1 MVRVAAI
8 DCGSNSTRL
17 LISNVE
23 NGRLETLLKQHE
35 VTKLSENLI
44 QTNEIADDS
53 KKRFYKV
60 LRKYLKI
67 IENNKVEE
75 VLCIGTAALRNSR
88 NSDEIIDD
96 VKSKF
101 KLDLKVISGEEE
113 GYLTGIGVQSSLED
127 LENYLIVDIGGQ
139 STELGV
145 VMMKENFLNQNPIS
159 AVHEDNAIQFFDKI
173 FYASDFSDR
182 NFIGVSGTFTSVG
195 SMYLNQRKYSE
206 DEIDKID
213 ISYESINRLYEN
225 LKLLTI
231 PQIINSYPSLDPK
244 RAATITSGLFLV
256 INLLKKYEINQLKV
270 SEKKPVLVCIMDI
283 KYLSKYY
290 QILEELRSNGINSE
304 IYLDSKKNLGKQL
317 TYANKRELPLAIIC
331 GENEFKDNTITIKNL
346 LGKKG
351 ENNQITVS
359 KDNLINEVKKYI

>member
-1 MVRVAAI
+1 MVKVAAI

-23 NGRLETLLKQHE
+23 NGRLENLLKQHE

-44 QTNEIADDS
+44 KTNVITDDS

-67 IENNKVEE
+67 IDNNNVEE
-75 VLCIGTAALRNSR
+75 VFCIGTAALRNSR

-101 KLDLKVISGEEE
+101 KLDLKIISGEEE
-113 GYLTGIGVQSSLED
+113 GYLTGIGVQSSFED

-139 STELGV
+139 STELIYDIDKRVNVDSKEIGV
-145 VMMKENFLNQNPIS
+145 VMMNENFLNQNPIS

-195 SMYLNQRKYSE
+195 SMYLNQTKYNE
-206 DEIDKID
+206 DEIDKTD
-213 ISYESINRLYEN
+213 IY
-225 LKLLTI
+225 
-231 PQIINSYPSLDPK
+231 
-244 RAATITSGLFLV
+244 
-256 INLLKKYEINQLKV
+256 
-270 SEKKPVLVCIMDI
+270 
-283 KYLSKYY
+283 
-290 QILEELRSNGINSE
+290 
-304 IYLDSKKNLGKQL
+304 
-317 TYANKRELPLAIIC
+317 
-331 GENEFKDNTITIKNL
+331 
-346 LGKKG
+346 
-351 ENNQITVS
+351 
-359 KDNLINEVKKYI
+359 

>member
-23 NGRLETLLKQHE
+23 NGKLKNILKQHE

-60 LRKYLKI
+60 LRKYLRI
-67 IENNKVEE
+67 IDNNKVEE
-75 VLCIGTAALRNSR
+75 VFCIGTAALRNSR

-101 KLDLKVISGEEE
+101 NLDLKVISGEEE
-113 GYLTGIGVQSSLED
+113 GYLTGIGVQSSFED

-139 STELGV
+139 STELIYDIDKRVNVDSKEIGV
-145 VMMKENFLNQNPIS
+145 VMMNENFLNQNPIS
-159 AVHEDNAIQFFDKI
+159 VVHEDNAIQFFDKI
-173 FYASDFSDR
+173 FYASDFSER

-195 SMYLNQRKYSE
+195 SMYLNQSKYNE

-225 LKLLTI
+225 LKLLSI

-270 SEKKPVLVCIMDI
+270 SKSD
-283 KYLSKYY
+283 
-290 QILEELRSNGINSE
+290 ILEG
-304 IYLDSKKNLGKQL
+304 
-317 TYANKRELPLAIIC
+317 
-331 GENEFKDNTITIKNL
+331 
-346 LGKKG
+346 
-351 ENNQITVS
+351 
-359 KDNLINEVKKYI
+359 LILKYF

>member
-23 NGRLETLLKQHE
+23 NGRLQNLLKQHE

-44 QTNEIADDS
+44 QTNEIADNS

-67 IENNKVEE
+67 IENNNVEE

-88 NSDEIIDD
+88 NSEEIIDD

-101 KLDLKVISGEEE
+101 KLDLKIISGEEE
-113 GYLTGIGVQSSLED
+113 GYLTGIGVQSSFED

-139 STELGV
+139 STELIYDIDKRVNVDSKEIGV
-145 VMMKENFLNQNPIS
+145 VMMNENFLNQNPIS

-195 SMYLNQRKYSE
+195 SMYLNQTKYNE

-225 LKLLTI
+225 LKLLSI

-270 SEKKPVLVCIMDI
+270 SKSD
-283 KYLSKYY
+283 
-290 QILEELRSNGINSE
+290 ILEG
-304 IYLDSKKNLGKQL
+304 
-317 TYANKRELPLAIIC
+317 
-331 GENEFKDNTITIKNL
+331 
-346 LGKKG
+346 
-351 ENNQITVS
+351 
-359 KDNLINEVKKYI
+359 LILKYF

>member
-23 NGRLETLLKQHE
+23 NGRLQNLLKQHE

-44 QTNEIADDS
+44 QTKEIGDDS

-60 LRKYLKI
+60 LRKYFKI

-75 VLCIGTAALRNSR
+75 VLCIGTAAFRNSR

-113 GYLTGIGVQSSLED
+113 GYLTGLGVQSSFED

-139 STELGV
+139 STELIYDIDKRVNVDSKEIGV
-145 VMMKENFLNQNPIS
+145 VMMNENFLNQNPIS
-159 AVHEDNAIQFFDKI
+159 LVDEDNAIQFFDEI

-182 NFIGVSGTFTSVG
+182 NFIGVSGTFTSIG
-195 SMYLNQRKYSE
+195 SMYLNQTKYNE
-206 DEIDKID
+206 DEIDRID
-213 ISYESINRLYEN
+213 ISYESIHNLYEN
-225 LKLLTI
+225 LKLQTI

-270 SEKKPVLVCIMDI
+270 SKSD
-283 KYLSKYY
+283 
-290 QILEELRSNGINSE
+290 ILEG
-304 IYLDSKKNLGKQL
+304 
-317 TYANKRELPLAIIC
+317 
-331 GENEFKDNTITIKNL
+331 
-346 LGKKG
+346 
-351 ENNQITVS
+351 
-359 KDNLINEVKKYI
+359 LILKYF

>member
-23 NGRLETLLKQHE
+23 NGRLENLLKQHE

-44 QTNEIADDS
+44 KTNEIADNS

-67 IENNKVEE
+67 IENNNVEE
-75 VLCIGTAALRNSR
+75 VFCIGTAALRNSK

-101 KLDLKVISGEEE
+101 NLDLKVISGEEE
-113 GYLTGIGVQSSLED
+113 GYLTGIGVQSSFED

-139 STELGV
+139 STELIYDIDKRVNVDSKEIGV
-145 VMMKENFLNQNPIS
+145 VMMNENFLNQNPIS

-195 SMYLNQRKYSE
+195 SMYLNQTKYNE

-213 ISYESINRLYEN
+213 ISFESINRLYEN
-225 LKLLTI
+225 LKLLSI

-270 SEKKPVLVCIMDI
+270 SKSD
-283 KYLSKYY
+283 
-290 QILEELRSNGINSE
+290 ILEG
-304 IYLDSKKNLGKQL
+304 
-317 TYANKRELPLAIIC
+317 
-331 GENEFKDNTITIKNL
+331 
-346 LGKKG
+346 
-351 ENNQITVS
+351 
-359 KDNLINEVKKYI
+359 LILKYF

>member
-23 NGRLETLLKQHE
+23 NGRLQNLLKQHE

-44 QTNEIADDS
+44 KTNRIANDS

-67 IENNKVEE
+67 IEKNNVEE

-101 KLDLKVISGEEE
+101 NLDLKVISGDEE
-113 GYLTGIGVQSSLED
+113 GYLTGIGVQSSFED

-139 STELGV
+139 STELIYDIDKRVNVDSKEIGV
-145 VMMKENFLNQNPIS
+145 VMMNENFLNQNPIS
-159 AVHEDNAIQFFDKI
+159 ELDEENAIKFFDQI
-173 FYASDFSDR
+173 FSGGDFMNR
-182 NFIGVSGTFTSVG
+182 NFIGVSGTFTSIV
-195 SMYLNQRKYSE
+195 SMYLRQKNYNE
-206 DEIDKID
+206 DEIDKTNV
-213 ISYESINRLYEN
+213 SYESINHLYKN
-225 LKLLTI
+225 LKIQTI

-244 RAATITSGLFLV
+244 RAVTITSGLLLV
-256 INLLKKYEINQLKV
+256 LNLLKKYEINQLKV
-270 SEKKPVLVCIMDI
+270 SKSD
-283 KYLSKYY
+283 
-290 QILEELRSNGINSE
+290 ILEG
-304 IYLDSKKNLGKQL
+304 
-317 TYANKRELPLAIIC
+317 
-331 GENEFKDNTITIKNL
+331 
-346 LGKKG
+346 
-351 ENNQITVS
+351 
-359 KDNLINEVKKYI
+359 LILKYF

>member
-23 NGRLETLLKQHE
+23 NGRLQNLLKQHE

-44 QTNEIADDS
+44 KTNEIADDS

-101 KLDLKVISGEEE
+101 KLDLKIISGEEE
-113 GYLTGIGVQSSLED
+113 GYLTGIGVQSSFED

-139 STELGV
+139 STELIYDIDKRVNVDSKEIGV
-145 VMMKENFLNQNPIS
+145 VMMNENFLNQNPIS

-195 SMYLNQRKYSE
+195 SMHLNQTKYNE

-270 SEKKPVLVCIMDI
+270 SKSD
-283 KYLSKYY
+283 
-290 QILEELRSNGINSE
+290 ILEG
-304 IYLDSKKNLGKQL
+304 
-317 TYANKRELPLAIIC
+317 
-331 GENEFKDNTITIKNL
+331 
-346 LGKKG
+346 
-351 ENNQITVS
+351 
-359 KDNLINEVKKYI
+359 LILKYF

>member
-23 NGRLETLLKQHE
+23 NGRLKNLLKQHE

-44 QTNEIADDS
+44 KTNRIADYS

-67 IENNKVEE
+67 IEKSNVEE
-75 VLCIGTAALRNSR
+75 VLCIGTAALRNSK

-101 KLDLKVISGEEE
+101 NLDLKVISGEEE
-113 GYLTGIGVQSSLED
+113 GYLTGIGVQSSFED

-139 STELGV
+139 STELIYDIDKRVNVDSKEIGV
-145 VMMKENFLNQNPIS
+145 VMMNENFLKQNPIS
-159 AVHEDNAIQFFDKI
+159 KFHEENAIKFFDQI
-173 FYASDFSDR
+173 FSDGDFSNR
-182 NFIGVSGTFTSVG
+182 NFIGVSGTFTTIG
-195 SMYLNQRKYSE
+195 SMYLKQKNYNE
-206 DEIDKID
+206 DEIDRTI
-213 ISYESINRLYEN
+213 ISYESINHLYKN
-225 LKLLTI
+225 LKFQTI

-244 RAATITSGLFLV
+244 RAVTITSGLLLV

-270 SEKKPVLVCIMDI
+270 SKSD
-283 KYLSKYY
+283 
-290 QILEELRSNGINSE
+290 ILEG
-304 IYLDSKKNLGKQL
+304 
-317 TYANKRELPLAIIC
+317 
-331 GENEFKDNTITIKNL
+331 
-346 LGKKG
+346 
-351 ENNQITVS
+351 
-359 KDNLINEVKKYI
+359 LILKYF

>member
-23 NGRLETLLKQHE
+23 NGRLENLLKQHE

-44 QTNEIADDS
+44 KTNEIADNS

-67 IENNKVEE
+67 IENNNVEE
-75 VLCIGTAALRNSR
+75 VFCIGTAALRNSK

-101 KLDLKVISGEEE
+101 NLDLKVISGEEE
-113 GYLTGIGVQSSLED
+113 GYLTGIGVQSSFED

-139 STELGV
+139 STELIYDIDKRVNVDSKEIGV
-145 VMMKENFLNQNPIS
+145 VMMNENFLNQNPIS
-159 AVHEDNAIQFFDKI
+159 EFDEENAIKFFDQI
-173 FYASDFSDR
+173 FSGGDFSSR
-182 NFIGVSGTFTSVG
+182 NFIGVSGTFTSIG
-195 SMYLNQRKYSE
+195 SMYLKQKNYNE
-206 DEIDKID
+206 DEIDRTN
-213 ISYESINRLYEN
+213 ISYESINYLYKN
-225 LKLLTI
+225 LKFKTI

-244 RAATITSGLFLV
+244 RAVTITSGLLLV

-270 SEKKPVLVCIMDI
+270 SKSD
-283 KYLSKYY
+283 
-290 QILEELRSNGINSE
+290 ILEG
-304 IYLDSKKNLGKQL
+304 
-317 TYANKRELPLAIIC
+317 
-331 GENEFKDNTITIKNL
+331 
-346 LGKKG
+346 
-351 ENNQITVS
+351 
-359 KDNLINEVKKYI
+359 LILKYF

>member
-1 MVRVAAI
+1 MVKVAAI

-23 NGRLETLLKQHE
+23 NGRLENLLKQHE

-44 QTNEIADDS
+44 KTNVITDDS

-75 VLCIGTAALRNSR
+75 VFCIGTAALRNSR
-88 NSDEIIDD
+88 NSDEIIND

-101 KLDLKVISGEEE
+101 KLDLKIISGEEE
-113 GYLTGIGVQSSLED
+113 GYLTGIGVQSSFED
-127 LENYLIVDIGGQ
+127 LKNYLIVDIGGQ
-139 STELGV
+139 STELIYDIDKRVNVDSKEIGV
-145 VMMKENFLNQNPIS
+145 VMMNENFLNQNPIS

-173 FYASDFSDR
+173 FYTSDFSDR

-195 SMYLNQRKYSE
+195 SMHLNQTKYNE

-225 LKLLTI
+225 LKLLSI

-270 SEKKPVLVCIMDI
+270 SKSD
-283 KYLSKYY
+283 
-290 QILEELRSNGINSE
+290 ILEG
-304 IYLDSKKNLGKQL
+304 
-317 TYANKRELPLAIIC
+317 
-331 GENEFKDNTITIKNL
+331 
-346 LGKKG
+346 
-351 ENNQITVS
+351 
-359 KDNLINEVKKYI
+359 LILKYF

>member
-1 MVRVAAI
+1 MVKVAAI

-23 NGRLETLLKQHE
+23 NGRLENLLKQHE

-44 QTNEIADDS
+44 KTNEITDDS

-67 IENNKVEE
+67 IENNNVEE
-75 VLCIGTAALRNSR
+75 VFCIGTAALRNSG

-101 KLDLKVISGEEE
+101 KLDLKIISGEEE
-113 GYLTGIGVQSSLED
+113 GYLTGIGVQSSFED
-127 LENYLIVDIGGQ
+127 LKNYLIVDIGGQ
-139 STELGV
+139 STELIYDIDKRVNVDSKEIGV
-145 VMMKENFLNQNPIS
+145 VMMNENFLNQNPIS

-195 SMYLNQRKYSE
+195 SMYLNQTKYNE

-213 ISYESINRLYEN
+213 ISFESINRLYEN
-225 LKLLTI
+225 LKLLSI

-270 SEKKPVLVCIMDI
+270 SKSD
-283 KYLSKYY
+283 
-290 QILEELRSNGINSE
+290 ILEG
-304 IYLDSKKNLGKQL
+304 
-317 TYANKRELPLAIIC
+317 
-331 GENEFKDNTITIKNL
+331 
-346 LGKKG
+346 
-351 ENNQITVS
+351 
-359 KDNLINEVKKYI
+359 LILKYF

>member
-23 NGRLETLLKQHE
+23 NGRLQNLLKQHE

-44 QTNEIADDS
+44 QTKEIGDDS

-60 LRKYLKI
+60 LRKYFKI

-75 VLCIGTAALRNSR
+75 VLCIGTAAFRNSR

-113 GYLTGIGVQSSLED
+113 GYLTGLGVQSSFED

-139 STELGV
+139 STELIYDIDKRVNVDSKEIGV
-145 VMMKENFLNQNPIS
+145 VMMNENFLNQNPIS
-159 AVHEDNAIQFFDKI
+159 LVDEDNAIQFFDEI

-182 NFIGVSGTFTSVG
+182 NFTGVSGTFTSIG
-195 SMYLNQRKYSE
+195 SMYLNQTKYNE
-206 DEIDKID
+206 DEIDRID
-213 ISYESINRLYEN
+213 ISYESIHNLYEN
-225 LKLLTI
+225 LKLQTI

-270 SEKKPVLVCIMDI
+270 SKSD
-283 KYLSKYY
+283 
-290 QILEELRSNGINSE
+290 ILEG
-304 IYLDSKKNLGKQL
+304 
-317 TYANKRELPLAIIC
+317 
-331 GENEFKDNTITIKNL
+331 
-346 LGKKG
+346 
-351 ENNQITVS
+351 
-359 KDNLINEVKKYI
+359 LILKYF

>member
-23 NGRLETLLKQHE
+23 NGRLENLLKQHE

-44 QTNEIADDS
+44 QTNKISDDS

-60 LRKYLKI
+60 LKKYLKI
-67 IENNKVEE
+67 IENNKVKE

-88 NSDEIIDD
+88 NSEEIIED

-113 GYLTGIGVQSSLED
+113 GFLTGIGVQSSFKD

-139 STELGV
+139 STELIYDIDKRVNVDSKEIGV
-145 VMMKENFLNQNPIS
+145 VMMNENFLNQNPIS
-159 AVHEDNAIQFFDKI
+159 LVDEDNAIQFFDEI

-182 NFIGVSGTFTSVG
+182 NFTGVSGTFTSIG
-195 SMYLNQRKYSE
+195 SMYLNQTKYNE
-206 DEIDKID
+206 DEIDRID
-213 ISYESINRLYEN
+213 ISYESIHNLYEN

-244 RAATITSGLFLV
+244 RAETITSGVFLV
-256 INLLKKYEINQLKV
+256 RNLLKKYEINQLKV
-270 SEKKPVLVCIMDI
+270 SKSD
-283 KYLSKYY
+283 
-290 QILEELRSNGINSE
+290 ILEG
-304 IYLDSKKNLGKQL
+304 
-317 TYANKRELPLAIIC
+317 
-331 GENEFKDNTITIKNL
+331 
-346 LGKKG
+346 
-351 ENNQITVS
+351 
-359 KDNLINEVKKYI
+359 LILKYF

>member
-23 NGRLETLLKQHE
+23 NGRLNNLLKQHE

-44 QTNEIADDS
+44 KTNRIADYS

-67 IENNKVEE
+67 IEKNNVEE
-75 VLCIGTAALRNSR
+75 VLCIGTAALRNSK

-101 KLDLKVISGEEE
+101 NLDLKVISGEEE
-113 GYLTGIGVQSSLED
+113 GYLTGIGVQSSFED

-139 STELGV
+139 STELIYDIDKRVNVDSKEIGV
-145 VMMKENFLNQNPIS
+145 VMMSENFLNQNPIS

-182 NFIGVSGTFTSVG
+182 NFIGVSGTFTSIG
-195 SMYLNQRKYSE
+195 SMYLNQTKYNE

-225 LKLLTI
+225 LKLLSI

-270 SEKKPVLVCIMDI
+270 SKSD
-283 KYLSKYY
+283 
-290 QILEELRSNGINSE
+290 ILEG
-304 IYLDSKKNLGKQL
+304 
-317 TYANKRELPLAIIC
+317 
-331 GENEFKDNTITIKNL
+331 
-346 LGKKG
+346 
-351 ENNQITVS
+351 
-359 KDNLINEVKKYI
+359 LILKYF

>member
-17 LISNVE
+17 LISNVV
-23 NGRLETLLKQHE
+23 NGRLNNLLKQHE

-44 QTNEIADDS
+44 KTNRIADYS

-67 IENNKVEE
+67 IEKNKVEA
-75 VLCIGTAALRNSR
+75 VLCIGTAALRNSK

-101 KLDLKVISGEEE
+101 NLDLKVISGEEE
-113 GYLTGIGVQSSLED
+113 GYLTGIGVQSSFED

-139 STELGV
+139 STELIYDIDKRVNVDSKEIGV
-145 VMMKENFLNQNPIS
+145 VMMNENYLNQNPIS
-159 AVHEDNAIQFFDKI
+159 VLQEDNAFQFFDKM
-173 FYASDFSDR
+173 FNASDFSDR

-195 SMYLNQRKYSE
+195 SMYLNQTKYNE

-225 LKLLTI
+225 LKLLSI

-270 SEKKPVLVCIMDI
+270 SKSD
-283 KYLSKYY
+283 
-290 QILEELRSNGINSE
+290 ILEG
-304 IYLDSKKNLGKQL
+304 
-317 TYANKRELPLAIIC
+317 
-331 GENEFKDNTITIKNL
+331 
-346 LGKKG
+346 
-351 ENNQITVS
+351 
-359 KDNLINEVKKYI
+359 LILKYF

>member
-1 MVRVAAI
+1 MVKVAAI

-23 NGRLETLLKQHE
+23 NGRLENLLKQHE

-44 QTNEIADDS
+44 KTNEITDDS

-67 IENNKVEE
+67 IENNNVEE
-75 VLCIGTAALRNSR
+75 VFCIGTAALRNSR

-101 KLDLKVISGEEE
+101 KLDLKIISGEEE
-113 GYLTGIGVQSSLED
+113 GYLTGIGVQSSFED
-127 LENYLIVDIGGQ
+127 LKNYLIVDIGGQ
-139 STELGV
+139 STELIYDIDKRVNVDSKEIGV
-145 VMMKENFLNQNPIS
+145 VMMNENFLNQNPIS

-195 SMYLNQRKYSE
+195 SMYLNQTKYNE

-225 LKLLTI
+225 LKLLSI

-270 SEKKPVLVCIMDI
+270 SKSD
-283 KYLSKYY
+283 
-290 QILEELRSNGINSE
+290 ILEG
-304 IYLDSKKNLGKQL
+304 
-317 TYANKRELPLAIIC
+317 
-331 GENEFKDNTITIKNL
+331 
-346 LGKKG
+346 
-351 ENNQITVS
+351 
-359 KDNLINEVKKYI
+359 LILKYF